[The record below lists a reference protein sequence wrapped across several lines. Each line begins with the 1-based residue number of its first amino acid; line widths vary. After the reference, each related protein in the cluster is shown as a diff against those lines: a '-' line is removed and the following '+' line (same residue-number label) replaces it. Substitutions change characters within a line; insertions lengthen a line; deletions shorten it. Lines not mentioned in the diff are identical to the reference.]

1 MCIALVVMVSSD
13 LTQMMTLSPV
23 HLTETENDAFN
34 DVPNASVEFKP
45 FKEGEGTLTQPL
57 SVFDGPNEAYDTTYE
72 ASKVDLV
79 SSQAQGQVIQTPS
92 GAKVYMPD
100 VAMPGQRLSSYMHRK
115 LPAPIIDTTTDLIG
129 RGVDAL
135 NERSIRP
142 RPREEPWWR
151 ARASQLG
158 AELRGKGK
166 HIQTLFLGDDI
177 IESWLGLKDGNPCGK
192 RCVGKTVFD
201 STFSQAKG
209 NLASGISGDLTENMV
224 WRIYQEG
231 MADLNPY
238 VIVLYLGQSDLSAGR
253 DPTDVAGGIQACLK
267 ALNFFLPNTEFL
279 LVGLLPRAD
288 DVLVAMATPKDNGVR
303 TDEALKL
310 SKTGKRA
317 ARAALAAKEAAG
329 QPNFQTPASVSFAES
344 AYFPKV
350 RQVNDWL
357 QVLAN
362 NADSVHYLDC
372 GLQFL
377 VPGPTSEIE
386 LSARLMPD
394 FYALSLAGQEKFVAC
409 IRDTVEHLVIKAM
422 GKGVFPDTARTTGG

>member
-45 FKEGEGTLTQPL
+45 FKEGEGALTQPL
-57 SVFDGPNEAYDTTYE
+57 SVFDGANETYDTTYV
-72 ASKVDLV
+72 APKVDLV
-79 SSQAQGQVIQTPS
+79 SSQARGQVIQTPS

-100 VAMPGQRLSSYMHRK
+100 VAVPGQRLSSYNHRK

-177 IESWLGLKDGNPCGK
+177 IASWLGMKDGNPCGK

-209 NLASGISGDLTENMV
+209 NLVRHASRSPVVLIHQTFVYTHQAFHLCTD
-224 WRIYQEG
+224 
-231 MADLNPY
+231 AF
-238 VIVLYLGQSDLSAGR
+238 VIILIVVLMM
-253 DPTDVAGGIQACLK
+253 
-267 ALNFFLPNTEFL
+267 L
-279 LVGLLPRAD
+279 LIML
-288 DVLVAMATPKDNGVR
+288 
-303 TDEALKL
+303 
-310 SKTGKRA
+310 
-317 ARAALAAKEAAG
+317 
-329 QPNFQTPASVSFAES
+329 
-344 AYFPKV
+344 
-350 RQVNDWL
+350 
-357 QVLAN
+357 
-362 NADSVHYLDC
+362 
-372 GLQFL
+372 
-377 VPGPTSEIE
+377 
-386 LSARLMPD
+386 
-394 FYALSLAGQEKFVAC
+394 
-409 IRDTVEHLVIKAM
+409 
-422 GKGVFPDTARTTGG
+422 